1 MSSARLT
8 REELYERVWKEPMR
22 TLAQRY
28 NISDVGLAKTCK
40 RLRVPVP
47 GRGYWAKKAAGH
59 NVKQHPLPDLP
70 PNARQSQ
77 YEVTLADRPAPQE
90 PLAIPRLISDRVD
103 FENAPERRIVVSD
116 SLRGAHPLVRK
127 TSLALKGTAK
137 SPTAFVG
144 NWQEPHLDVRVS
156 RDLLMRALLVMDA
169 VLKAFENRGWKV
181 TLGST
186 EREREHDWKS
196 YVAVLG
202 RKVSFGIRE
211 RIKKIENPPAKPVR
225 LLSGGMYTPLQ
236 SKYRDEPSGRLS
248 LVLRDS
254 WGGNGVVTSFDD
266 TPKLRVEDRLN
277 EFMIEVV
284 VRAYEDLEWDA
295 GREDNERTWAIE
307 ADRRAEEARRLER
320 ERLRVDALEKDAV
333 NWQKSQLL
341 AAYLSE
347 LRTAAHDQF
356 GTAERGQAF
365 DDWLTWAEAYAA
377 RLNPLR
383 AQLEKLTGLNPVA
396 SGDATETRR

>member
-1 MSSARLT
+1 MSSSRLT
-8 REELYERVWKEPMR
+8 REELYERVWIEPMR

-59 NVKQHPLPDLP
+59 KVKQRPLPDLP
-70 PNARQSQ
+70 SNAPQSQ

-90 PLAIPRLISDRVD
+90 PMAIPRLISDRVD
-103 FENAPERRIVVSD
+103 FENAPESRIVVAD

-144 NWQEPHLDVRVS
+144 NWREPHLDVQVS
-156 RDLLMRALLVMDA
+156 RDLLTRALLVVDA

-202 RKVSFGIRE
+202 RKVPFGIRE

-225 LLSGGMYTPLQ
+225 LPSGGMYTPLQ
-236 SKYRDEPSGRLS
+236 SKYRDEPSGLLS

-254 WGGNGVVTSFDD
+254 WGGNGVVASFDD
-266 TPKLRVEDRLN
+266 TPKLRVEERLN
-277 EFMIEVV
+277 EFMVEVV

-295 GREDNERTWAIE
+295 GREDSERTWAIE
-307 ADRRAEEARRLER
+307 ADRRAKEARQLER
-320 ERLRVDALEKDAV
+320 ERLRVVALEEAAV
-333 NWQKSQLL
+333 NWKKSQLL
-341 AAYLSE
+341 AAYLSA

-356 GTAERGQAF
+356 RTAEPGQAV
-365 DDWLTWAEAYAA
+365 DDWLAWAEAYAA

-383 AQLEKLTGLNPVA
+383 SQLEELTGSNPVA
-396 SGDATETRR
+396 RGGATKTRR